1 MSLFAQGQFWY
12 AAVGRWAAEKVEP
25 LLCAFD
31 QVLADHAIS
40 LEILGEI

>member
-1 MSLFAQGQFWY
+1 LFRQGQFWY
-12 AAVGRWAAEKVEP
+12 AALGRWPSEKVEP

-31 QVLADHAIS
+31 QVLADHSIS